1 MMARPVLS
9 VGRMGFQTF
18 VHFTLAGLIKNVCL
32 KTTALTV
39 RIDLTAHVLNLTTDL
54 FRFDP
59 AVL

>member
-9 VGRMGFQTF
+9 VARMRVQTL
-18 VHFTLAGLIKNVCL
+18 VHFTLAGSAKKVCL
-32 KTTALTV
+32 KTTDLTV